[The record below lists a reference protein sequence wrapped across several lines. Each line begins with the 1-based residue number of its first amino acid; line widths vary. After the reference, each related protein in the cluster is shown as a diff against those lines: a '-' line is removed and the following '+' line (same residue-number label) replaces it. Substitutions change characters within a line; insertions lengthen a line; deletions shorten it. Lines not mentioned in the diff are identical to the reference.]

1 LISNVWKQRRVSYVC
16 KRLSVTTG
24 LVYKIAESEL
34 QGAAQIRSNLQ
45 TVATGMPGDGDL
57 YVLVKECVAG
67 SRSAQKRLYDMYAP
81 KAFGVIRRYVSD
93 NDVLAEEILNDSFY
107 KVLTKLEQYSFQG
120 SFEGW
125 IRRIV
130 INTATDH
137 MRKSISRESH
147 KELHPEDATV
157 RSEPVGILAHK
168 ELLAL
173 VQSLPKAQRTVFNLF
188 VMENYAHKEI
198 AELLNINENNSRWYL
213 NDARRRLKE
222 KINLINK

>member
-1 LISNVWKQRRVSYVC
+1 M
-16 KRLSVTTG
+16 
-24 LVYKIAESEL
+24 
-34 QGAAQIRSNLQ
+34 QGE
-45 TVATGMPGDGDL
+45 GDL
-57 YVLVKECVAG
+57 YILVKDCVSG
-67 SRSAQKRLYDMYAP
+67 SRTAQKRLYDLYAP
-81 KAFGVIRRYVSD
+81 RAFAVVKRYVSD
-93 NDVLAEEILNDSFY
+93 NEPLAEEILNDAFY

-137 MRKSISRESH
+137 MRKGISREMH
-147 KELHPEDATV
+147 KELQPEDASV
-157 RSEPVGILAHK
+157 GSEPVGNMTHK

-173 VQSLPKAQRTVFNLF
+173 IQSLPQAQRTVFNLF

-222 KINLINK
+222 KIHLINK